1 MASGRVYALSVA
13 TLWVLACAADPGDP
27 PKTDSSGIAGPIEG
41 GSGSSS
47 SGGGG
52 GGGIIEADS
61 STVEPPPGD
70 DATVLPP
77 PMSDAST
84 VPFEASPPPP
94 SCTTCPLTVEYYTR
108 SSPPVAT
115 NTVRFDVSISNN
127 GSMAQPLENLK
138 LRYWF
143 TTEGAT
149 SFAMNE
155 YYAASPI
162 NGNVTGTFT
171 PLTASTTPPATATAN
186 EYLEVS
192 FGAAA
197 GSIAPGTS
205 TNDIQLAFNDTT
217 YATSFNEANDYS
229 YTASDSMSTCGGAN
243 NVITCQSMTVTLYRD
258 GQLAWGVEPGGTA
271 APTGD
276 P

>member
-1 MASGRVYALSVA
+1 MGSVRVYALSGA
-13 TLWVLACAADPGDP
+13 LLWALACAADAGDVL
-27 PKTDSSGIAGPIEG
+27 KTDSSGMVGTLEAGTG
-41 GSGSSS
+41 SS
-47 SGGGG
+47 SGG
-52 GGGIIEADS
+52 IIEGDS
-61 STVEPPPGD
+61 SIVDEPGPAPEG
-70 DATVLPP
+70 DATTGLPP
-77 PMSDAST
+77 PPSDAST
-84 VPFEASPPPP
+84 PPPVEASPPPP

-115 NTVRFDVSISNN
+115 NTVRFDVSITNN
-127 GSMAQPLENLK
+127 GSMPQPLANLK
-138 LRYWF
+138 VRYWF

-186 EYLEVS
+186 AYLEVS

-197 GSIAPGTS
+197 GSIASMTS

-217 YATSFNEANDYS
+217 YQTNFNEANDYS
-229 YTASDSMSTCGGAN
+229 YTAADSMGTCGGAN

-258 GQLAWGVEPGGTA
+258 GMLAWGNEPGGMQA
-271 APTGD
+271 ATGD